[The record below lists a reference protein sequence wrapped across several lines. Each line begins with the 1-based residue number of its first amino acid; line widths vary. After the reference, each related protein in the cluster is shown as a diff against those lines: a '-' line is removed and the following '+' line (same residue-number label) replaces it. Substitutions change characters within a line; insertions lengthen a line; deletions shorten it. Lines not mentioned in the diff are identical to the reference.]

1 MNPFK
6 EERPTYLLGLVRVAM
21 SVLVLLHVY
30 RMVRELLRDGY
41 FGDVFHFPVVPEAL
55 VPTRSAYGAW
65 LALQAIACVLAAI
78 GVRARPMLLF
88 ATSSSL
94 YVLLCDRL
102 QYHNNRYVLL
112 LLAFLLAFAPC
123 DRSFLLV
130 RGPRNLGAG
139 EPGPV
144 WAQRLMQVQVSLV
157 YLASS
162 GGKLIDSD
170 WREGQVMLLRGLKT
184 IEHLTNMGVHVPAW
198 LAALLSSP
206 LVFNVLSKA
215 GIATEMFVALG
226 LWHAR
231 SRPYALWVG
240 VMFHLGIE
248 ITAHVELFSY
258 LMWSSY
264 VLFVRPECRERV
276 LCYRADLAAARGV
289 ARAVRA
295 LDWLA
300 RFRVEAETEE
310 GADRQRAKDAIGM
323 GFWVV
328 DRDATEAT
336 GLRGISRIARA
347 LPLLFPLWLPLHVTA
362 LLTRRHPARPEH
374 APAL

>member
-30 RMVRELLRDGY
+30 RMAHELTRDGY
-41 FGDVFHFPVVPEAL
+41 FGDIFHFPVVPEAL
-55 VPTRSAYGAW
+55 VPTRTAYCVW

-78 GVRARPMLLF
+78 GVRSRAMLLF
-88 ATSSSL
+88 AASSSL

-102 QYHNNRYVLL
+102 QYHNNRYALL
-112 LLAFLLAFAPC
+112 LLAFLLPFTPC

-130 RGPRNLGAG
+130 RGLSNLGAG

-144 WAQRLMQVQVSLV
+144 WAQRLMQVQVSLI
-157 YLASS
+157 YLGSS
-162 GGKLIDSD
+162 GGKLLDSD
-170 WREGQVMLLRGLKT
+170 WREGQVMLLRGIKT
-184 IEHLTNMGVHVPAW
+184 IEHLTNMGMHVPGW

-206 LVFNVLSKA
+206 LVFNMLSKA
-215 GIATEMFVALG
+215 GIATELFVALG
-226 LWHAR
+226 LWQPR
-231 SRPYALWVG
+231 LRPYALWVG

-258 LMWSSY
+258 LMWTSY

-276 LCYRADLAAARGV
+276 LCYRAEAPAARRL
-289 ARAVRA
+289 AHAISA

-300 RFRVEAETEE
+300 RFRIEPVKEE
-310 GADRQRAKDAIGM
+310 GSNRQGAGDAFGIGL
-323 GFWVV
+323 WVL
-328 DRDATEAT
+328 DRDGSQASGMRAAA
-336 GLRGISRIARA
+336 LIARA
-347 LPLLFPLWLPLHVTA
+347 VPLLFPLWLPLHVMSLA
-362 LLTRRHPARPEH
+362 TRRHPGSEH